1 MSPHDYA
8 DLLIVLHIA
17 SISILS
23 LALLAYL
30 ILRFHHRENVL
41 FQRVSLRLAV
51 AASVCMLLSS
61 IVQLIIGRLPT
72 LPCAI
77 AFAVN
82 VYFQLMALF
91 FLVSIAINIQLLFI
105 HQMELNNFES
115 FYYVVI
121 GIFATSLA
129 VIAYFAG
136 VYPKERPCGFSS
148 DRMQGRSDALRWAQ
162 QVLLKFLVYELWV
175 ALTVSYSALVLLISL
190 IRAVHL
196 DNLNGQSQMQH
207 QHMQPSTSAAG
218 AEAAGASPLPPEFP
232 SVDMEYAPKEI
243 LYQVRV
249 RRQQRTIVRTT
260 RRVLAYLLVPIFGH
274 VLQVVVFGLQLQ
286 RMSPPSA
293 SDLLP
298 RMSAAFAASQPILMA
313 ICLIADPVIWPLF
326 SDMIGFKSRRRLVAQ
341 NGKFLGLKAPISVV
355 GRTFA
360 EEEEEVKYSLQSF

>member
-30 ILRFHHRENVL
+30 ILRLRHRENVL
-41 FQRVSLRLAV
+41 FHRVSLRLAV

-61 IVQLIIGRLPT
+61 IVQLIIGRFAY
-72 LPCAI
+72 LPCQI
-77 AFAVN
+77 AYAVN

-196 DNLNGQSQMQH
+196 DHLNGQSQIQH
-207 QHMQPSTSAAG
+207 QQMQPSTSAAK
-218 AEAAGASPLPPEFP
+218 EVASPLPPEFP